1 MADLDLKPKRDSG
14 EAEDAFEELYGLS
27 DEVVAEVEAALTSE
41 DGAKVQAILEPLH
54 AADIADLMERLPS
67 GDREAVIDAL
77 DGTREGIDAEILSHV
92 DDSVR
97 EDLLAA
103 LNTEQL
109 AQIVSDL
116 ESDDALDLIEDLG
129 EAERQ
134 EVLEAVPAD
143 DRAILEQGLAY
154 PDSSA
159 GRLMRREVV
168 TIPEHWTVGETI
180 DFMRA
185 FKADLPEDF
194 YNLIIVTPT
203 HRPIGMLPLSRLL
216 RTKRPIKVATIMQTE
231 PKLIPVTMD
240 QEDAAFLF
248 RQYALVEAPIVDD
261 DGRLA
266 GVITV
271 DDIVHVLDEE
281 HEEDILNLAGL
292 KEDDFYAD
300 VAQTAR
306 LRFSWLFVNLL
317 TAILASIVIAFFE
330 ATIQQVV
337 ALAVLM
343 PIVASMGGNA
353 GTQTLTVAVRALA
366 TNELTPANAGRIV
379 LKEVLVGG
387 VNGILFAILIGGL
400 TWAWFGEPMIGVVIA
415 AAMIINLLAAGLT
428 GTMVPLLLQRLKV
441 DPAVG
446 STVVLTTI
454 TDVIG
459 FFAFL
464 GLAALILF

>member
-27 DEVVAEVEAALTSE
+27 DEVVAEVETALASE
-41 DGAKVQAILEPLH
+41 DGGKVQAILEPLH

-143 DRAILEQGLAY
+143 DRAILKQGLAY

-366 TNELTPANAGRIV
+366 TNELTPANAARIV

-400 TWAWFGEPMIGVVIA
+400 TWAWFGEPLIGVVIA
-415 AAMIINLLAAGLT
+415 AAMIINLLVAGLT
-428 GTMVPLLLQRLKV
+428 GTMVPLLLERLKV